1 MTKIVLDT
9 NIWIYLTKDT
19 FSELLI
25 ELKGKAI
32 YEEFEIVVNEVIVKE
47 WNRNKPNTIKTLVD
61 GIKSEY
67 KSAQKL
73 ASHMEEPAKSEFLAT
88 LSQYKDEKTRI
99 EKAEKKVKEVE
110 DFMNS
115 CRILEVTNEQK
126 LFISNLAIEKMPP
139 FENNKNNFNDALIIR
154 NICEFAE
161 NTVPSKYDLIYV
173 SNNPDDFT
181 DKKTGD
187 VYSSIMEGM
196 NPIRLKTVTQL
207 GQALKLAPEL
217 IEDFDD
223 WLDYHL
229 EMEAEYQFDL
239 MRGK

>member
-9 NIWIYLTKDT
+9 NIWIYLTKDA
-19 FSELLI
+19 FSKLLI

-32 YEEFEIVVNEVIVKE
+32 YEEFEIVVNDVIVKE
-47 WNRNKPNTIKTLVD
+47 WHRNKERTIKTLVD
-61 GIKSEY
+61 GIESEY

-73 ASHMEEPAKSEFLAT
+73 AFHMDEPAKTEFLSI

-110 DFMNS
+110 DFMNC
-115 CRILEVTNEQK
+115 CRIVEVTDEQK
-126 LFISNLAIEKMPP
+126 LFISNLAIEKKPP

-154 NICEFAE
+154 NIFAFAE
-161 NTVPSKYDLIYV
+161 NTIPSKYDIIYV
-173 SNNPDDFT
+173 SNNPSDFT

-207 GQALKLAPEL
+207 GQALQLAPEL

-223 WLDYHL
+223 WLDAQLDL
-229 EMEAEYQFDL
+229 EADL
-239 MRGK
+239 ELDIRRGK